1 MSEKTLSEQS
11 YALCIEIEALP
22 ASEKQTQVSVMASE
36 LRVAC
41 ESAEATLARAVE
53 WMRKIGCAYCGAD
66 TSKACSGCRREEFAE
81 EGAPDNWTP
90 PWPEGE

>member
-41 ESAEATLARAVE
+41 ESAEARYAAVMEWARGKCE
-53 WMRKIGCAYCGAD
+53 CCAYDDDVEVCLI
-66 TSKACSGCRREEFAE
+66 CRE
-81 EGAPDNWTP
+81 DSNWTP
-90 PWPEGE
+90 AWPEGVKP